1 MLFPRFLA
9 VFTHAETLALRG
21 CCHFDMKA
29 WKKHCDVNDVEEFLE
44 EQRFDERIG
53 GSISSKPDD
62 QLFFVDK
69 LPATAKS
76 SAAASAASKKLRRNR
91 KLKCFKNLESSSKV
105 KAPVKPRRVRDPDA
119 RKPAEVREA
128 QRQRLAKR
136 LEQGAVDRLR
146 SVARKAKVVTS
157 RFDLTGLSDLWGDN
171 DSGEPSSTP
180 TATATGNYRV
190 PSHRH
195 QKPSLLPAV
204 EPPHPGTSYNP
215 SHADHQDLL
224 RRAVEVEQRKL
235 NEERRLERC
244 LAMPNKRDWPT
255 EQDRLA
261 EMSQGLYDH
270 EDEDDQDSEQKSV
283 DGEAKAEVALPAP
296 TAVRKTRQQRRR
308 AAEQKR
314 LRREAKERKQARV
327 LANDVY
333 RIRTLKAQLRRD
345 AEVSE
350 ARQKR
355 RQQREV
361 DKLYNARRLSAYK
374 YEEPD
379 LPLKLSSELRESLRE
394 LRPEINVL
402 EDRYKSLQR
411 RNVIETRKQ
420 QKKVVK
426 YKPKKAVKRS
436 HRQFAEADEERWKKE
451 LQ

>member
-1 MLFPRFLA
+1 M
-9 VFTHAETLALRG
+9 AETAKRKRLGVSKNRK
-21 CCHFDMKA
+21 KA
-29 WKKHCDVNDVEEFLE
+29 WKKHCDVNDVEDFLE

-53 GSISSKPDD
+53 GSAASKPDD
-62 QLFFVDK
+62 QLFFIDK
-69 LPATAKS
+69 LPAAIKS
-76 SAAASAASKKLRRNR
+76 SAPASAASKKQRRNR
-91 KLKCFKNLESSSKV
+91 KLACFKNLESSSKV
-105 KAPVKPRRVRDPDA
+105 KAPVKPRRVRHPDA
-119 RKPAEVREA
+119 RKPAEVRET

-136 LEQGAVDRLR
+136 LEQGNVDRLR
-146 SVARKAKVVTS
+146 SVAQKAKVATS
-157 RFDLTGLSDLWGDN
+157 RFDLTGLRDVWGDG
-171 DSGEPSSTP
+171 DCEQSPTTP
-180 TATATGNYRV
+180 AAADAGKYRV
-190 PSHRH
+190 PPHRH

-215 SHADHQDLL
+215 SYADHQDLL
-224 RRAVEVEQRKL
+224 RRALEVEQRKL
-235 NEERRLERC
+235 NEERRLDRC

-261 EMSQGLYDH
+261 EMSQGLYDQ
-270 EDEDDQDSEQKSV
+270 DEDDDDQASEQKAA
-283 DGEAKAEVALPAP
+283 DVADAVLPAP

-314 LRREAKERKQARV
+314 QRREAMERKKARV

-333 RIRTLKAQLRRD
+333 RIRTLKAQLKRD
-345 AEVSE
+345 AEASE

-361 DKLYNARRLSAYK
+361 DKLYGARRLSAYK

-379 LPLKLSSELRESLRE
+379 LPLKLSTELRDSLRE
-394 LRPEINVL
+394 LRPEVNVL
-402 EDRYKSLQR
+402 EDRFKSLQR

-436 HRQFAEADEERWKKE
+436 HRLFAEADEQRWKKE
-451 LQ
+451 LQE